1 MAARCEAEEY
11 LADMARVAILPIS
24 RKAEAPVFR
33 LGRGFTH
40 GNEPDMIDRLY
51 RRVLAGP
58 V

>member
-1 MAARCEAEEY
+1 M
-11 LADMARVAILPIS
+11 ADMARVAILPIS